1 MILAS
6 IALHPLLAQQ
16 APPPGGGINML
27 LIMLL
32 FMAGMYFLLIA
43 PQRRKQKRHE
53 QMVGALQAGDS
64 ILTTG
69 GMYGVIAKVKNDR
82 FIVKIDESTKVEM
95 NRNFIQNK
103 IDKDEDN
110 KS

>member
-1 MILAS
+1 
-6 IALHPLLAQQ
+6 
-16 APPPGGGINML
+16 ML

-53 QMVGALQAGDS
+53 QMVGSLQAGDA

-69 GMYGVIAKVKNDR
+69 GIYGVIAKVKNDR
-82 FIVKIDESTKVEM
+82 FVVKIDETTKVEM

-103 IDKDEDN
+103 INKDEDN